1 METGGRIRFWSFLYI
16 LNTIL
21 EKVHVFSGS
30 LRDFLKK
37 SIKPNFKIKCP
48 QSNKYIFSF
57 TYLLIRIAYPF
68 LSWFIYFV
76 SYEEDLE
83 YSLMAK
89 ELRSFS

>member
-1 METGGRIRFWSFLYI
+1 METGGKIRFWSFLYI

-21 EKVHVFSGS
+21 GKIHVFSGS
-30 LRDFLKK
+30 LRDFKKNPLNLILKL
-37 SIKPNFKIKCP
+37 NVP
-48 QSNKYIFSF
+48 QSNKYMFYF
-57 TYLLIRIAYPF
+57 TYLLIRTSYSF